1 MSSPCT
7 SAGEEPLLTARRESP
22 SATKTTQHSQNKWI
36 IIMKKPT
43 SNNPRPLLSIHFGRQ
58 DSWNVSKAPQWQPVW
73 GTYADSVLCPPRRTV
88 VTLLC
93 RWGNWGRERL
103 HCEGHQGSR
112 AQCENRTV
120 SSSEWVKLSKLL
132 SPAHLTFPHDVD
144 VRQHEASLYLG
155 PHHETCAYLIYS
167 PLIYTPCCSRDFPGW
182 LQRLCVSCMKGPIV
196 FLTGRVMSLHLHLS
210 KI

>member
-1 MSSPCT
+1 
-7 SAGEEPLLTARRESP
+7 
-22 SATKTTQHSQNKWI
+22 
-36 IIMKKPT
+36 MKKPT
-43 SNNPRPLLSIHFGRQ
+43 SNNPRPLLIIHFGRQ

-73 GTYADSVLCPPRRTV
+73 GTYTDVVLCPPRWIV

-132 SPAHLTFPHDVD
+132 SLAHLTLPPAMWTSDSVKLACILVPIVKPVLISFTVPSFTLPAAPGTSQGDCRGCVCHVWK
-144 VRQHEASLYLG
+144 VRLFSWLEGWCLYIYIWTKYSPYLG
-155 PHHETCAYLIYS
+155 SIS
-167 PLIYTPCCSRDFPGW
+167 
-182 LQRLCVSCMKGPIV
+182 CVSVAFSRRWKNHPENHNKM
-196 FLTGRVMSLHLHLS
+196 L
-210 KI
+210 